1 MTETASISGRSAQT
15 GGQTPDALAGLGY
28 DAAQILFDAIRR
40 AGSTDPVAIRDALA
54 QTKDFAGVTGVTT
67 LDENRNAVKPA
78 VVLQISGGKLAY
90 VETIN
95 P

>member
-1 MTETASISGRSAQT
+1 MRAVAKRPSDRFPTAKKMAS
-15 GGQTPDALAGLGY
+15 
-28 DAAQILFDAIRR
+28 
-40 AGSTDPVAIRDALA
+40 AIRDALA

-78 VVLQISGGKLAY
+78 VVLQVNDGKLAY